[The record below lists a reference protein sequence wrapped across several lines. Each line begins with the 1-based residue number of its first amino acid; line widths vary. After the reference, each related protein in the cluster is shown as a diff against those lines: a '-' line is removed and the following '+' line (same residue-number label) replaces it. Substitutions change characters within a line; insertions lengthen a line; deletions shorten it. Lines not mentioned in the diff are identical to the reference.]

1 MIHKNTI
8 KQCRM
13 LVKKSRKQKA
23 GHGQSRAVADNS
35 RTVADNPRTVAGA
48 RGHKVSAMIRK
59 RPRAD
64 DRGKGA
70 DYFGSAWTSR
80 GKARTN
86 LENVADFRRF
96 DWKVAEC
103 PRKCA
108 ESSG

>member
-1 MIHKNTI
+1 M
-8 KQCRM
+8 
-13 LVKKSRKQKA
+13 
-23 GHGQSRAVADNS
+23 DNS

-64 DRGKGA
+64 GRGKSA

-80 GKARTN
+80 EKARTN
-86 LENVADFRRF
+86 LENVADFRGF